1 MFKICTWLN
10 FEKDGEKVLINE
22 ARNIFSKKKKNE
34 ARNKEERMDIM
45 GVMGFEYLTVEC
57 LKW

>member
-1 MFKICTWLN
+1 MFKICTRLN
-10 FEKDGEKVLINE
+10 FEKDREKVLI
-22 ARNIFSKKKKNE
+22 NE